1 MIRQKFVVTA
11 VVLAVAAI
19 VAAAFS
25 LQKDKL
31 GKEALPVKM
40 LDVNDQ
46 PVSLDAF
53 KGKVLFINNWA
64 SWCGPCIAEMPSVQ
78 QLKDKLK
85 GTDVVF
91 VMVSF
96 DDEKSKAISFMEKR
110 EHDFDIYFPGERYPF
125 FTSVIPATFV
135 VDKNGKT
142 VSQHIGMAD
151 YNNDEILNQLKALAN
166 E

>member
-31 GKEALPVKM
+31 GKEALPVQM

-53 KGKVLFINNWA
+53 KGKVLLINNWA
-64 SWCGPCIAEMPSVQ
+64 SWSGPCIAEMPSVQ

-96 DDEKSKAISFMEKR
+96 DDEKSKA
-110 EHDFDIYFPGERYPF
+110 
-125 FTSVIPATFV
+125 
-135 VDKNGKT
+135 
-142 VSQHIGMAD
+142 
-151 YNNDEILNQLKALAN
+151 
-166 E
+166 